1 MANAGMTAVPTD
13 DGKKKLL
20 PQIPAK
26 YNTPIMMLLKLG
38 IIAWFATL
46 MGKVSFPVIGTIS
59 GAIWALVLG
68 VIFTTIG
75 FLDTNLLNRANS
87 FQITMFALMMY
98 VFDGLK
104 DCTPDMLKQIIG
116 PMIILIIIGVAGMA
130 LFAFIISK
138 ILKMS
143 FPLAFANG
151 LTALYGFPCDAII
164 TESTCNGVGET
175 EEERKYLLSKMFPS
189 MVVGGF
195 ITVTITSVFI
205 AGAFAK
211 LL

>member
-1 MANAGMTAVPTD
+1 
-13 DGKKKLL
+13 
-20 PQIPAK
+20 
-26 YNTPIMMLLKLG
+26 
-38 IIAWFATL
+38 
-46 MGKVSFPVIGTIS
+46 
-59 GAIWALVLG
+59 
-68 VIFTTIG
+68 
-75 FLDTNLLNRANS
+75 
-87 FQITMFALMMY
+87 
-98 VFDGLK
+98 
-104 DCTPDMLKQIIG
+104 MLKQIIG

-130 LFAFIISK
+130 LFSFIIAK

-164 TESTCNGVGET
+164 TESTCTGVGQT
-175 EEERKYLLSKMFPS
+175 EDERKYLLSKMFPS